1 MHMTKTC
8 LMTGIASLAL
18 ALSVLGCSSDDP
30 EAEYS
35 QPAASAGD
43 EASPSEIT
51 PEPGTDTPSTGSAAS
66 TGDAPLT
73 PTPPPAEPAPETSA
87 APLTD
92 GQIAKITT
100 LVNTGEV
107 EQAQLA
113 KTKSKNAAVKKYAT
127 MMITQHAQAKQKGAQ
142 LAKKAKLTPE
152 ESSAATELQG
162 KATATLEQ
170 LKAADASTFDSAYIS
185 SQITQHQEVLDM
197 LDTKLIPAATNPEL
211 KAELEKTKTMVQ
223 KHLTEAQSIQQGLPT
238 PAS

>member
-1 MHMTKTC
+1 MHTTKTC

-18 ALSVLGCSSDDP
+18 TVLGCSSDEP

-43 EASPSEIT
+43 EASPSEAT
-51 PEPGTDTPSTGSAAS
+51 PEPASTTPSTGSAAS
-66 TGDAPLT
+66 TGDAPLS
-73 PTPPPAEPAPETSA
+73 PTPPPSEPAPEATA

-113 KTKSKNAAVKKYAT
+113 KTKSKNAAVKKFAT
-127 MMITQHAQAKQKGAQ
+127 TMITQHTQAKQKGTQ
-142 LAKKAKLTPE
+142 LAKKAMLTPE
-152 ESSAATELQG
+152 ESPAATELQT

-170 LKAADASTFDSAYIS
+170 LKAADAATFDSAYIS
-185 SQITQHQEVLDM
+185 SQVTQHQEVLDM
-197 LDTKLIPAATNPEL
+197 LDSQLIPAATNPEL
-211 KAELEKTKTMVQ
+211 KTELEATRTMVQ
-223 KHLTEAQSIQQGLPT
+223 HHLTEAQSIQQGLTT